1 MLGGSESQLKTIRVG
16 GFPCL
21 TSFHLGDWKLGG
33 VVEINPTHFFDGEQI
48 EKFGNGKR
56 CTQSCM
62 GKRARIRSEICTG
75 ENAR

>member
-33 VVEINPTHFFDGEQI
+33 VVEINPPHFFDSEQI

-56 CTQSCM
+56 CTQSFT